1 MASINKTITMGNI
14 TRDPELRQTT
24 SGISV
29 TSFSLAVN
37 EKLKDGTEEV
47 TFINCVA
54 YDKRAEL
61 ICRYIKKGNPLFV
74 EGKLKSRTWTDKN
87 NNKRTEWEVIVNEV
101 VFISAGR
108 ENPSQ
113 EAHSGNGMS
122 SNPSSSIPNAYGGNS
137 PAFEDVPDDG
147 NLPF

>member
-1 MASINKTITMGNI
+1 MASFNRITLIGNV
-14 TRDPELRQTT
+14 TKDPELRQTQ

-47 TFINCVA
+47 TFVNCVA
-54 YDKRAEL
+54 YDKKAEL

-87 NNKRTEWEVIVNEV
+87 NNKRIEWEVLVNEI
-101 VFISAGR
+101 VFISSA
-108 ENPSQ
+108 NTSQ
-113 EAHSGNGMS
+113 NAQTSAQG
-122 SNPSSSIPNAYGGNS
+122 SNYTPAAYGGVQS
-137 PAFEDVPDDG
+137 QFEDVPDDG
-147 NLPF
+147 TLPF